1 MSAHAIHETMV
12 GDNVSLRPVKR
23 ALLSVFDKTGLEE
36 FGLFLQSQNVE
47 IISTGGTAKKLRA
60 AGVTVIDASE
70 YTGSPEILN
79 GRVKTLHP
87 KIHGGILAVR
97 GNDAHDTDLAT
108 NKIGHLDMVVCNLY
122 PFAEAVAKGG
132 DFNQCMENVD
142 IGGPCMLRA
151 SAKSNQA
158 VICVTNPTQYIDLMK
173 IMGANGGNTTT
184 ELRVK
189 YAAEAFQH
197 SAAYEAAIAN
207 YMRQQNAATAAAGET
222 KEVAAAVGDVDAKP
236 QPPDF
241 ISRAYSR
248 SLTLKYGCNPHQLPA
263 ALMGL
268 DGAPLPFQV
277 KNGKPGYINL
287 LDAANAWQL
296 VRELKIATGMASAA
310 SFKHV
315 SPAGCAV
322 ATPLTEGER
331 LAYECGDKVYTPA
344 ALAYLRARNAD
355 PMSSFG
361 DFAALSEVV
370 DVATAK
376 LIKPCVCDGIVAPG
390 YEPEALEILSKKKK
404 GNFIILEADF
414 DYEGPPNE
422 YREVFG
428 MGMMQRRNHIKLT
441 KSHISAP
448 VTKRTD
454 VTDEVV
460 RDMLVASIALKYTQ
474 SNSVGYA
481 KNGQMVGVGAGQQS
495 RVDCTKLAGRKVQV
509 WALRQHPKVI
519 NLPFKKH
526 PETGKL
532 LVKKQARINARVR
545 YIEGD
550 ITEIEYKT
558 WVQQFSEVPE
568 PLTETDKNEFMKAFE
583 GVTLGSDAFF
593 PFRDSIDHASRY
605 GVSYVV
611 QPGGSVNDSKVTEAC
626 DEYNMAMTHT
636 GVRLFH
642 H

>member
-1 MSAHAIHETMV
+1 
-12 GDNVSLRPVKR
+12 
-23 ALLSVFDKTGLEE
+23 
-36 FGLFLQSQNVE
+36 
-47 IISTGGTAKKLRA
+47 
-60 AGVTVIDASE
+60 
-70 YTGSPEILN
+70 
-79 GRVKTLHP
+79 
-87 KIHGGILAVR
+87 VR
-97 GNDAHDTDLAT
+97 GNDAHDEDLK
-108 NKIGHLDMVVCNLY
+108 NNSIGHIDMVVCNLY

-132 DFNQCMENVD
+132 SFDQCMENVD

-158 VICVTNPTQYIDLMK
+158 VICVTNPTQYKDLIQ
-173 IMGANGGNTTT
+173 IMGANGGCTTT
-184 ELRVK
+184 ELRVQ

-197 SAAYEAAIAN
+197 SAKYEAAIAN
-207 YMRQQNAATAAAGET
+207 YMRSQNKSTGET
-222 KEVAAAVGDVDAKP
+222 KETVDPATLP
-236 QPPDF
+236 PPDF
-241 ISRAYSR
+241 IARSYSR
-248 SLTLKYGCNPHQLPA
+248 TMTLKYGCNPHQKPS

-268 DGAPLPFQV
+268 DGAPLPFTV
-277 KNGKPGYINL
+277 KNGRPGYINL

-322 ATPLTEGER
+322 ATPLTESEK
-331 LAYECGDKVYTPA
+331 LAYEVTPDKEYTPA

-376 LIKPCVCDGIVAPG
+376 LIKPSVCDGIVAPG
-390 YEPEALEILSKKKK
+390 YEPEALTILAKKKK

-414 DYEGPPNE
+414 NYDGPESE

-428 MGMMQRRNHIKLT
+428 MGFMQRRNHIKLT
-441 KSHISAP
+441 RDHIGDA
-448 VTKRTD
+448 VTDRKD
-454 VTDEVV
+454 VTDEVI

-509 WALRQHPKVI
+509 WALRQHPKVVG
-519 NLPFKKH
+519 LPFKS
-526 PETGKL
+526 TI
-532 LVKKQARINARVR
+532 KKQARINARVR

-558 WVQQFSEVPE
+558 WVEQFETEPE
-568 PLTETDKNEFMKAFE
+568 PLTDTEKVEFMDKFE
-583 GVTLGSDAFF
+583 GVTLASDAFF
-593 PFRDSIDHASRY
+593 PFRDSIDHASKY
-605 GVSYVV
+605 GVSFVV
-611 QPGGSVNDSKVTEAC
+611 QPGGSVNDASVTAAC
-626 DEYNMAMTHT
+626 NEYNMAMTHT

>member
-1 MSAHAIHETMV
+1 MCMSNTKLFCH
-12 GDNVSLRPVKR
+12 NFCCLYF
-23 ALLSVFDKTGLEE
+23 LLSSSHCTV
-36 FGLFLQSQNVE
+36 
-47 IISTGGTAKKLRA
+47 STGGTAKKLRA
-60 AGVTVIDASE
+60 AGCTVVDASE
-70 YTGSPEILN
+70 YTGSPEILG

-97 GNDAHDTDLAT
+97 GNDGHDTDLKT
-108 NKIGHLDMVVCNLY
+108 NGIGHIDMVVCNLY

-132 DFNQCMENVD
+132 SFDQCMENVD

-158 VICVTNPTQYIDLMK
+158 VICVTNPTQYTDLIA
-173 IMGANGGNTTT
+173 IMGANGGCTTT

-197 SAAYEAAIAN
+197 SAKYEAAIAN
-207 YMRQQNAATAAAGET
+207 YMREQNNTGET
-222 KEVAAAVGDVDAKP
+222 KEVVDPATLP
-236 QPPDF
+236 PPDF
-241 ISRAYSR
+241 IARSYSR
-248 SLTLKYGCNPHQLPA
+248 SMTLKYGCNPHQKPA

-268 DGAPLPFQV
+268 DGSPLPFTV
-277 KNGKPGYINL
+277 RNGRPGYINL

-322 ATPLTEGER
+322 ATPLTESER
-331 LAYECGDKVYTPA
+331 LAYEVPVDKVYTPV

-376 LIKPCVCDGIVAPG
+376 LIKPSVCDGIVAPG
-390 YEPEALEILSKKKK
+390 YEPEALEILAKKKK

-414 DYEGPPNE
+414 NYDGPENE

-428 MGMMQRRNHIKLT
+428 MGFMQRRNHIKLT
-441 KSHISAP
+441 TEHISAA
-448 VTKRTD
+448 VTERKD
-454 VTDEVV
+454 VTDEIV

-495 RVDCTKLAGRKVQV
+495 RVDCTKLAGRKVKV

-519 NLPFKKH
+519 GLPFKKD
-526 PETGKL
+526 PDTGKL

-550 ITEIEYKT
+550 ITPIEYKT
-558 WVQQFSEVPE
+558 WVTQFSEVPE
-568 PLTETDKNEFMKAFE
+568 PLTEAEKNEFMAAFE

-593 PFRDSIDHASRY
+593 PFRDSIDHASKY

-611 QPGGSVNDSKVTEAC
+611 QPGGSVNDDSVTAAC
-626 DEYNMAMTHT
+626 NEYNMAMTHT

>member
-1 MSAHAIHETMV
+1 MASQAMHSAIS
-12 GDNVSLRPVKR
+12 GSDISLRPVKR

-36 FGLFLQSQNVE
+36 FGLFLQSQGVE

-60 AGVTVIDASE
+60 AGCTVVDASE

-97 GNDAHDTDLAT
+97 GNDDHDQDLQK
-108 NKIGHLDMVVCNLY
+108 NEIGHLDMVVVNLY
-122 PFAEAVAKGG
+122 PFSEAVAKGG
-132 DFNQCMENVD
+132 SFAQCMENVD

-158 VICVTNPTQYIDLMK
+158 VICVTNPNQYTDLMT
-173 IMGANGGNTTT
+173 IMGANGCCTTT

-189 YAAEAFQH
+189 YAAAAFQH

-207 YMRQQNAATAAAGET
+207 YMRQQEEKSSTASAPSGESKDVTAAA
-222 KEVAAAVGDVDAKP
+222 AAAP
-236 QPPDF
+236 PPDF
-241 ISRAYSR
+241 IARSYSR
-248 SLTLKYGCNPHQLPA
+248 SMTLKYGCNPHQQPA

-268 DGAPLPFQV
+268 DGAPLPFTV
-277 KNGKPGYINL
+277 KNGRPGYINL

-296 VRELKIATGMASAA
+296 VRELRIATGIASAA

-331 LAYECGDKVYTPA
+331 AAYEVGDKVYTPV

-361 DFAALSEVV
+361 DFAALSEIV

-390 YEPEALEILSKKKK
+390 YEPEALEILAKKKK
-404 GNFIILEADF
+404 GKFIILEADNS
-414 DYEGPPNE
+414 YEGPPNE

-428 MGMMQRRNHIKLT
+428 MGFMQRRNHIKLT
-441 KSHISAP
+441 KEHIGAP
-448 VTKRTD
+448 VTVRSD
-454 VTDEVV
+454 VTDDVV

-509 WALRQHPKVI
+509 WALRQHPKVVG
-519 NLPFKKH
+519 LPFKK
-526 PETGKL
+526 G
-532 LVKKQARINARVR
+532 VKKQARINARVR

-550 ITEIEYKT
+550 ITEIEHKT
-558 WVQQFSEVPE
+558 WVEQFTEVPE
-568 PLTETDKNEFMKAFE
+568 PLTETDKNEFMAAFE

-611 QPGGSVNDSKVTEAC
+611 QPGGSVNDSQVTAAC
-626 DEYNMAMTHT
+626 DEYGMAMTHT